1 MANFIAACRLLFEQ
15 NLRNA
20 NTKRHNV
27 ADGMHRCN
35 LHATI
40 SPTLNLYG
48 YKKSAPMQE
57 RIFSEKI

>member
-1 MANFIAACRLLFEQ
+1 MANFIEVCRLLFEQ

-20 NTKRHNV
+20 NTKRYNV
-27 ADGMHRCN
+27 ADGMQRYN

-48 YKKSAPMQE
+48 YKKIRPNA
-57 RIFSEKI
+57 RADF